1 MEDGRKL
8 LDTDGKRLG
17 SGTEQIR
24 TEKDR
29 AQELRYIYS
38 HSATLA
44 STTLRLQA
52 QSERRRSAAIDK
64 DVPRLPP
71 FPSSVRS
78 SEILNLSQ
86 LHGKLLIDSTQSTH
100 L

>member
-29 AQELRYIYS
+29 VGDGGEWRRTEKDRAQELRYIYS
-38 HSATLA
+38 LSAPAALA
-44 STTLRLQA
+44 
-52 QSERRRSAAIDK
+52 
-64 DVPRLPP
+64 
-71 FPSSVRS
+71 
-78 SEILNLSQ
+78 LS
-86 LHGKLLIDSTQSTH
+86 L
-100 L
+100 

>member
-38 HSATLA
+38 HSATVA

-52 QSERRRSAAIDK
+52 QSERSRSRERIYIPQLLCP
-64 DVPRLPP
+64 VFFRSYLFGPRTQS
-71 FPSSVRS
+71 FSVR
-78 SEILNLSQ
+78 I
-86 LHGKLLIDSTQSTH
+86 K
-100 L
+100 